1 MDFGHRVAPP
11 QGLGKLE
18 VDALVLVVAAGAIDK
33 GLGAPLADLLA
44 DAVAEGDLALKKG
57 KTLYLH
63 RPAGF
68 AARRVVVAVAADAA
82 AKSFKTAV
90 AQGFSALKGGGAK
103 SLAVAWGGS
112 GTMSDAH
119 AEAAVLALADATY
132 LYRHTKPSAPAAWA
146 ADSALICQRRGQ
158 GVQAGLTGAAIAE
171 GDPGARVRQP
181 ARQRVHADLLGQQA
195 KKISKAFDLRVGLST
210 RNRS

>member
-18 VDALVLVVAAGAIDK
+18 VDALVLVVAAGSIDS

-68 AARRVVVAVAADAA
+68 AARRVVVAGRGRCRGQVVQGRGRARHSRRSRAA
-82 AKSFKTAV
+82 APR
-90 AQGFSALKGGGAK
+90 
-103 SLAVAWGGS
+103 AW
-112 GTMSDAH
+112 
-119 AEAAVLALADATY
+119 
-132 LYRHTKPSAPAAWA
+132 PSPGPAP
-146 ADSALICQRRGQ
+146 RR
-158 GVQAGLTGAAIAE
+158 
-171 GDPGARVRQP
+171 
-181 ARQRVHADLLGQQA
+181 
-195 KKISKAFDLRVGLST
+195 
-210 RNRS
+210 

>member
-68 AARRVVVAVAADAA
+68 AAARVVVAVAADAA
-82 AKSFKTAV
+82 AKSFKAAV
-90 AQGFSALKGGGAK
+90 AQGFAAIKGGGAK

-132 LYRHTKPSAPAAWA
+132 VYRHTKPSAPAAWLSSIKARASARISAFQATCSTRARHLRQAPTLVTRA
-146 ADSALICQRRGQ
+146 ATS
-158 GVQAGLTGAAIAE
+158 
-171 GDPGARVRQP
+171 
-181 ARQRVHADLLGQQA
+181 
-195 KKISKAFDLRVGLST
+195 SDLRSIT
-210 RNRS
+210 S